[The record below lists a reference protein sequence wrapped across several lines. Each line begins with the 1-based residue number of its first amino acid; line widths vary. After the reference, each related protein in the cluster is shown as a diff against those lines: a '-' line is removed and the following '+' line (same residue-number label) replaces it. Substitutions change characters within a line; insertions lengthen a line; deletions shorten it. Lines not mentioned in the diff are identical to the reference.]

1 MNDSVLVLS
10 IVSAIVAGTPILFA
24 TLGEILTERSGVMNL
39 GVGGDDADRR
49 RGPAS
54 GRESTP
60 ATSGSRW
67 SPAGWPG

>member
-39 GVGGDDADRR
+39 GVEGCC
-49 RGPAS
+49 
-54 GRESTP
+54 
-60 ATSGSRW
+60 
-67 SPAGWPG
+67 